1 MTSEERRWK
10 KNREKAAKLR
20 NPTPQELPSH
30 AWRCQVMVNGERQ
43 SFVDEDPEVAHA
55 MAVAARQGLIQAKR
69 EEKRYLTLEKAMEK
83 YLDDKEAVLSPATIR
98 GYDNIK
104 RNHFQ
109 DIIQENIYTLTEAAI
124 TASVKRELKLRSAK
138 TVKNSCGFLGAV
150 LSANKLTMPE
160 VELPQI
166 VKPNKRYLQPKDIG
180 HLIQVVQGDSCEV
193 PILIAVWLG
202 LRRSEIIGLCWEYVD
217 FQNNT
222 LTIRRAVVPNKN
234 HQWVMKD
241 GAKNT
246 RSQRTIDCPD
256 YIMGKLKEMY
266 TDGATGRIFQM
277 HPDTVRKHIHRA
289 CKKAG
294 ITDTTV
300 HGLRHTNAAVM
311 KSLGVNDLHAMERGG
326 WSSLKTYQDTYS
338 YVFDQ
343 EAQKDNKKI
352 NNYIEKLGGIKPSK
366 KTRKKLHT
374 DLHTKDKDA

>member
-10 KNREKAAKLR
+10 KNREKAAKLK

-43 SFVDEDPEVAHA
+43 SFVDDDPEVAHA

-83 YLDDKEAVLSPATIR
+83 YIDDKEAVLSPATIR

-104 RNHFQ
+104 NNHFR
-109 DIIQENIYTLTEAAI
+109 DIIQENIYALTEDDIKAA
-124 TASVKRELKLRSAK
+124 VKKELKVRSAK

-150 LSANKLTMPE
+150 MTYHKLQMPD
-160 VELPQI
+160 VSLPQI
-166 VKPNKRYLQPKDIG
+166 VKPNKRYLQPKDVG
-180 HLIQVVQGDSCEV
+180 ELIKVVQGDSCEI

-202 LRRSEIIGLCWEYVD
+202 LRRSEIIGLCWDCVD
-217 FQNNT
+217 FQNG
-222 LTIRRAVVPNKN
+222 TITVRRTVVPDKD
-234 HQWVMKD
+234 HQWVMKE

-246 RSQRTIDCPD
+246 KSQRTVDCPD
-256 YIMGKLKEMY
+256 YIMEKLKEMY
-266 TDGATGRIFQM
+266 SPGATGQIFDI

-289 CKKAG
+289 CEKAG

-300 HGLRHTNAAVM
+300 HGLRHTNAALM
-311 KSLGVNDLHAMERGG
+311 KHLNVNDLLAMERGG

-343 EAQKDNKKI
+343 ETQRANKKI
-352 NNYIEKLGGIKPSK
+352 NSYIEKLGGIKSSK
-366 KTRKKLHT
+366 KTQ
-374 DLHTKDKDA
+374 